1 MGSVEAETVGSSRA
15 ADGVPVSAAKSR
27 IVSAATALFGEH
39 GVGGTSLQMIADD
52 IGVTKAAVYHQF
64 KTKDEIVVAVAQAE
78 LARLEAVLNI
88 AAAESDAE
96 RAREVLLRGIVD
108 LAIERRHTQGAL
120 VSDPVLNRYFA
131 HHEPFLTLMDR
142 FYRMLLGAD
151 GPDARMT
158 GAMLAAAIGGAVL
171 HPMAD
176 GFDDEA
182 LRSQLLRLAR
192 RFLNLPG

>member
-1 MGSVEAETVGSSRA
+1 
-15 ADGVPVSAAKSR
+15 
-27 IVSAATALFGEH
+27 
-39 GVGGTSLQMIADD
+39 MIADD

-171 HPMAD
+171 HPMAI

-192 RFLNLPG
+192 RFLDLPG